1 MSEKVIIF
9 DTTLRDGE
17 QCPGASMT
25 SSEKMEIAH
34 ALARLKVDVIEAGFP
49 IASPDD
55 LAAVKRIANEVGVS
69 RNGSYAP
76 IICGLARCAKKDI
89 DAAWEAVQSADR
101 PRIHVFIA
109 ASPIHMKYK
118 LRMDPVEVVK
128 RAREMVAYAHSLC
141 KDIEF
146 SPEDASRAEPEFLYE
161 LLKAVIEAGATTLN
175 IPDTVGYATP
185 LEYGELIR
193 KIRENTKGIEKC
205 VLSTHSHDDLGLGV
219 ATTLAGCMNGARQV
233 EVTIN
238 GIGERAGNASL
249 EEVVMALKTRE
260 SYYGL
265 HTDIE
270 TRHLARV
277 SQMVS
282 NFTGFPIAPNKAIV
296 GRNAF
301 AHESGIHQDGMLKNA
316 LTYEIMR
323 PEDVGIRQTNLV
335 LGKHSGRHALSN
347 RMEEIGYNLTEKELD
362 LLFIKFKELADRK
375 KTISDIDLEALVSS
389 DIHQI
394 NSYYQLDGLQISC
407 GTIGMPTASVRLVCP
422 DGELR
427 TVAEIGTGPIDA
439 AYKAIDQIVQ
449 VENQLKEF
457 MIHAVTEGIDAVGE
471 VSVRVESRVPSE
483 VHPQSEEPKTLLVS
497 GYGANNDIVVAAVK
511 AYLSALNKIIDVNRN
526 GNGNNGGAA
535 HG

>member
-1 MSEKVIIF
+1 MSEKIIIF

-25 SSEKMEIAH
+25 SEEKMEIAH
-34 ALARLKVDVIEAGFP
+34 ALARLRVDVIEAGFP

-55 LAAVKRIANEVGVS
+55 LAAVRRITNEIGVS

-76 IICGLARCAKKDI
+76 AICGLARCARKDI
-89 DAAWEAVQSADR
+89 DAAWEAVRGADR

-109 ASPIHMKYK
+109 SSPIHMKYK
-118 LRMDPVEVVK
+118 LRMEPAEVIS

-141 KDIEF
+141 SDIEF
-146 SPEDASRAEPEFLYE
+146 SPEDASRSEPEFLYE
-161 LLKAVIEAGATTLN
+161 LLGAAIEAGATTLN

-185 LEYGELIR
+185 HEYGELIR
-193 KIRENTKGIEKC
+193 KIREHTKGIEKC
-205 VLSTHSHDDLGLGV
+205 ILSTHCHDDLGLAV
-219 ATTLAGCMNGARQV
+219 ATTLAGCENGARQI

-249 EEVVMALKTRE
+249 EEVVMAIRTRE

-265 HTDIE
+265 RTDID

-316 LTYEIMR
+316 LTYEIMK
-323 PEDVGIRQTNLV
+323 PEDVGVRQTNLV
-335 LGKHSGRHALSN
+335 LGKHSGRHALAN
-347 RMEEIGYNLTEKELD
+347 RMAEIGYNLTEAELD
-362 LLFIKFKELADRK
+362 VLFVKFKDLADK
-375 KTISDIDLEALVSS
+375 KKHISDWDLEALVSS
-389 DIHQI
+389 DIRQL
-394 NSYYQLDGLQISC
+394 NPYYQLDGLQISC
-407 GTIGMPTASVRLVCP
+407 GTIGMPTASVRLICP
-422 DGELR
+422 DGETR

-439 AYKAIDQIVQ
+439 AYKAIDAIVQ
-449 VENQLKEF
+449 VENTLKEF

-471 VSVRVESRVPSE
+471 VTVRIENAVPSAE
-483 VHPQSEEPKTLLVS
+483 VHPQSDGAKTLLIS

-511 AYLSALNKIIDVNRN
+511 AYLSALNKLIEMTAKKDK
-526 GNGNNGGAA
+526 G
-535 HG
+535 